1 MMERF
6 ETDAPHDKS
15 SKLAL
20 DVLRQMVAQHAS
32 SPQRALPTER
42 ELAAEFGA
50 SRRAIRRALA
60 VLEAEGRIWRRQG
73 KGTYVG
79 PSPPSA
85 CMSFAKLASRT
96 NFSEVMEAR
105 LYLEPALASLAAIR
119 ASGEQMAI
127 LRRLVERTTSQQ
139 GADAVDAE
147 ALELWDSA
155 LHRAI
160 AEASGNRLML
170 DLFEMLDAIRLD
182 SVWRDLRQRAR
193 NTDRLSTYSHDHDDI
208 VNAIESR
215 DPVKAATAMRGHLR
229 ALQQALETVIH
240 QDLEASI

>member
-1 MMERF
+1 MESF
-6 ETDAPHDKS
+6 ETEASPNKS
-15 SKLAL
+15 SKMAL
-20 DVLRQMVAQHAS
+20 DVLRQMVAQHAPT
-32 SPQRALPTER
+32 PQRALPTER

-50 SRRAIRRALA
+50 SRRAIRHALA

-73 KGTYVG
+73 KGTYIG
-79 PSPPSA
+79 PTPPSA
-85 CMSFAKLASRT
+85 SMTFAKVASRT

-119 ASGEQMAI
+119 ANGEQMAI
-127 LRRLVERTTSQQ
+127 LRRLVERTSYQQ
-139 GADAVDAE
+139 GVDETDAE
-147 ALELWDSA
+147 SIELWDSA

-182 SVWRDLRQRAR
+182 PVWRDLRHRAR
-193 NTDRLSTYSHDHDDI
+193 SNERLEMYSHDHDDI
-208 VNAIESR
+208 VSAIESR

-229 ALQQALETVIH
+229 ALQQALETVIQ
-240 QDLEASI
+240 QDLEAAL

>member
-1 MMERF
+1 MERF
-6 ETDAPHDKS
+6 ETEASPNKS
-15 SKLAL
+15 SKMAL

-32 SPQRALPTER
+32 TPQRALPTER

-50 SRRAIRRALA
+50 SRRAIRHALA

-79 PSPPSA
+79 PTPPSA
-85 CMSFAKLASRT
+85 SMTFAKVASRT

-127 LRRLVERTTSQQ
+127 LRRLVERTSFQQ
-139 GADAVDAE
+139 GVDETDAE
-147 ALELWDSA
+147 SIELWNSA

-182 SVWRDLRQRAR
+182 PVWRDLRHRAR
-193 NTDRLSTYSHDHDDI
+193 SNERLEMYSHDHDDI
-208 VNAIESR
+208 VSAIESR

-229 ALQQALETVIH
+229 ALQQALEAVIQ
-240 QDLEASI
+240 QDLEASL

>member
-1 MMERF
+1 MERF
-6 ETDAPHDKS
+6 ETEASPNKS
-15 SKLAL
+15 SKMAL

-32 SPQRALPTER
+32 TPQRALPTER

-50 SRRAIRRALA
+50 SRRAIRHALA

-79 PSPPSA
+79 PTPPSA
-85 CMSFAKLASRT
+85 SMTFAKVASRT

-105 LYLEPALASLAAIR
+105 LYLEPALASLAAVR

-127 LRRLVERTTSQQ
+127 LRRLVERTSFQQ
-139 GADAVDAE
+139 GVDETDAE
-147 ALELWDSA
+147 SIELWDSA

-182 SVWRDLRQRAR
+182 PVWRDLRHRAR
-193 NTDRLSTYSHDHDDI
+193 SNERLEMYSHDHDDI
-208 VNAIESR
+208 VSAIESR

-229 ALQQALETVIH
+229 ALQQALEAVIQ
-240 QDLEASI
+240 QDLEASL

>member
-1 MMERF
+1 MERF
-6 ETDAPHDKS
+6 ETEASPNKS
-15 SKLAL
+15 SKMAL

-32 SPQRALPTER
+32 TPQRALPTER

-50 SRRAIRRALA
+50 SRRAIRHALA

-79 PSPPSA
+79 PTPPSA
-85 CMSFAKLASRT
+85 SMTFAKVASRT

-127 LRRLVERTTSQQ
+127 LRRLVERTSYQQ
-139 GADAVDAE
+139 GVDETDAE
-147 ALELWDSA
+147 SIELWDSA

-182 SVWRDLRQRAR
+182 PVWRDLRHRAR
-193 NTDRLSTYSHDHDDI
+193 SNERLEMYSHDHDDI
-208 VNAIESR
+208 VSAIESR

-229 ALQQALETVIH
+229 ALQQALEAVIQ
-240 QDLEASI
+240 QDLEASL

>member
-1 MMERF
+1 MERF
-6 ETDAPHDKS
+6 ETEASPNKS
-15 SKLAL
+15 SKMAL

-32 SPQRALPTER
+32 TPQRALPTER

-50 SRRAIRRALA
+50 SRRAIRHALA

-79 PSPPSA
+79 PTPPSA
-85 CMSFAKLASRT
+85 SMTFAKVASRT

-127 LRRLVERTTSQQ
+127 LRRLVERTSFQQ
-139 GADAVDAE
+139 GVDETDAE
-147 ALELWDSA
+147 SIELWDSA

-182 SVWRDLRQRAR
+182 PVWRDLRHRAR
-193 NTDRLSTYSHDHDDI
+193 SNERLEMYSHDHDDI
-208 VNAIESR
+208 VSAIESR

-229 ALQQALETVIH
+229 ALQQALEAVIQ
-240 QDLEASI
+240 QDLEASL

>member
-1 MMERF
+1 MERF
-6 ETDAPHDKS
+6 ETETSPNKS
-15 SKLAL
+15 AKMAL
-20 DVLRQMVAQHAS
+20 DVLRQMVAQHAAT
-32 SPQRALPTER
+32 PQRALPTER

-50 SRRAIRRALA
+50 SRRAIRHALA

-79 PSPPSA
+79 PTPPSA
-85 CMSFAKLASRT
+85 AMTFAKVASRT

-127 LRRLVERTTSQQ
+127 LRRLVERTSFQQ
-139 GADAVDAE
+139 GVDETDAE
-147 ALELWDSA
+147 SIELWDSA

-182 SVWRDLRQRAR
+182 PVWRDLRHRAR
-193 NTDRLSTYSHDHDDI
+193 SNERLEMYSHDHDDI
-208 VNAIESR
+208 VSAIESR

-229 ALQQALETVIH
+229 ALQQALEAVIQ
-240 QDLEASI
+240 QDLEASL

>member
-1 MMERF
+1 MERF
-6 ETDAPHDKS
+6 ETEASPNKS
-15 SKLAL
+15 SKMAL

-32 SPQRALPTER
+32 TPQRALPTER

-50 SRRAIRRALA
+50 SRRAIRHALA

-79 PSPPSA
+79 PTPPSA
-85 CMSFAKLASRT
+85 SMTFAKVASRT

-105 LYLEPALASLAAIR
+105 LYLEPALASLAAVR

-127 LRRLVERTTSQQ
+127 LRRLVERTSFQQ
-139 GADAVDAE
+139 GVDETDAE
-147 ALELWDSA
+147 SIELWDSA

-182 SVWRDLRQRAR
+182 PVWRDLRHRAR
-193 NTDRLSTYSHDHDDI
+193 SNERLEMYSHDHDDI
-208 VNAIESR
+208 VSAIESR
-215 DPVKAATAMRGHLR
+215 NPVKAATAMRGHLR
-229 ALQQALETVIH
+229 ALQQALEAVVQ
-240 QDLEASI
+240 QDLEASL

>member
-1 MMERF
+1 MERF
-6 ETDAPHDKS
+6 ETEASPNKS
-15 SKLAL
+15 SKMAL

-32 SPQRALPTER
+32 TPQRALPTER

-50 SRRAIRRALA
+50 SRRAIRHALA

-79 PSPPSA
+79 PTPPSA
-85 CMSFAKLASRT
+85 SMTFAKVASRT

-105 LYLEPALASLAAIR
+105 LYLEPALASLAAVR

-127 LRRLVERTTSQQ
+127 LRRLVERTSFQQ
-139 GADAVDAE
+139 GVDETDAE
-147 ALELWDSA
+147 SIELWDSA

-182 SVWRDLRQRAR
+182 PVWRDLRHRAR
-193 NTDRLSTYSHDHDDI
+193 SNERLEMYSHDHDDI
-208 VNAIESR
+208 VSAIESR

-229 ALQQALETVIH
+229 ALQQALEAVVQ
-240 QDLEASI
+240 QDLEASL

>member
-1 MMERF
+1 MERF
-6 ETDAPHDKS
+6 ETEASTHKS
-15 SKLAL
+15 SKMAL

-32 SPQRALPTER
+32 TPQRALPTER

-50 SRRAIRRALA
+50 SRRAIRHALA

-79 PSPPSA
+79 PTPPSA
-85 CMSFAKLASRT
+85 SMTFAKVASRT

-127 LRRLVERTTSQQ
+127 LRRLVERTSFQQ
-139 GADAVDAE
+139 GADETDAE
-147 ALELWDSA
+147 SIELWDSA

-182 SVWRDLRQRAR
+182 PVWRDLRHRAR
-193 NTDRLSTYSHDHDDI
+193 SNERLEMYSHDHDDI
-208 VNAIESR
+208 VSAIESR

-229 ALQQALETVIH
+229 ALQQALEAVIQ
-240 QDLEASI
+240 QDLEASL